1 VPVGVILWLG
11 RPRRPGLNVARGGGP
26 GNPTPGKSWRRID
39 ASPWA
44 SRTFPALRVGRM
56 SRASDASTG
65 VNSRP
70 HTRIPAATTGVPP
83 IGHRGCL

>member
-1 VPVGVILWLG
+1 
-11 RPRRPGLNVARGGGP
+11 
-26 GNPTPGKSWRRID
+26 
-39 ASPWA
+39 
-44 SRTFPALRVGRM
+44 M